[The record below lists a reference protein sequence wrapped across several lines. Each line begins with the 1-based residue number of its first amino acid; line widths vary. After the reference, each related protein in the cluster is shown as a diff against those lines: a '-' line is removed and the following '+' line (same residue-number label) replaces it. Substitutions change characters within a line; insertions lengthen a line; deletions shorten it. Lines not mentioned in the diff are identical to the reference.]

1 MPTPDAKRWGSFIF
15 TFGAFGIVE
24 VLTVAQVLSS
34 AWLLALL
41 ALPLAA
47 AAYASVKVWL
57 RNPRQAF
64 PRLWWFGPMANWQ
77 NICAQKLDWFMV
89 RWYLARNLLVWFSI
103 CSLAACWL
111 DYLF

>member
-1 MPTPDAKRWGSFIF
+1 
-15 TFGAFGIVE
+15 
-24 VLTVAQVLSS
+24 
-34 AWLLALL
+34 
-41 ALPLAA
+41 
-47 AAYASVKVWL
+47 
-57 RNPRQAF
+57 
-64 PRLWWFGPMANWQ
+64 MANWQ